1 MEMNMTRRH
10 MLGFL
15 GAGPALAAFPGCV
28 CPPPARGGA
37 ARADAPWLY
46 PESTTERAQPFLRQG
61 LRLCDFH
68 IHLRGGMT
76 VEKAL
81 ARERTSGIA
90 SAIIAN
96 HGCGW
101 EIDTNEKL
109 NAFIDAARTTGL
121 SEGRLIRIGAQVND
135 RDWYRQIDAAT
146 RSRLDFILADALIM
160 DGQKLWEDFQIPD
173 PEAWMERYFA
183 HNMKILDEPIT
194 ILANPTYLPK
204 ALESQWDKLW
214 TDARLKVLFA
224 KAEKMGI
231 AMEVQAE
238 SPFQQHPRYL
248 KFARE
253 SGCLISLGTNNFNDK
268 ALRLDAWFSAL
279 DALDLP
285 PSRLLAF

>member
-1 MEMNMTRRH
+1 MRNDMNKTAI
-10 MLGFL
+10 
-15 GAGPALAAFPGCV
+15 GALLAIGILF
-28 CPPPARGGA
+28 GGLA
-37 ARADAPWLY
+37 VKADTPWLY
-46 PESTTERAQPFLRQG
+46 PKSTTERAQAFLRQG

-81 ARERTSGIA
+81 ARERASGIA
-90 SAIIAN
+90 SAFIAN
-96 HGCGW
+96 HGRGW

-109 NAFIDAARTTGL
+109 NAFIDAAQAAAL
-121 SEGRLIRIGAQVND
+121 AEGRLIRVGAQVND

-160 DGQKLWEDFQIPD
+160 DGQKLWEDFPMPD

-214 TDARLKVLFA
+214 TDARLKALCTKA
-224 KAEKMGI
+224 KEKGI
-231 AMEVQAE
+231 ALEVQAE
-238 SPFQQHPRYL
+238 SPFQQYPRYL

-268 ALRLDAWFSAL
+268 VLSLDTWFSAL
-279 DALDLP
+279 DALKLP
-285 PSRLLAF
+285 PARLLTF

>member
-1 MEMNMTRRH
+1 MNMTRRK

-15 GAGPALAAFPGCV
+15 GAGSVLAAFPGCV
-28 CPPPARGGA
+28 CPPPTRSCA
-37 ARADAPWLY
+37 AKADAPWLY
-46 PESTTERAQPFLRQG
+46 PQSTTERAQTFLCKG
-61 LRLCDFH
+61 MRLCDFH

-81 ARERTSGIA
+81 ARERASGIA
-90 SAIIAN
+90 SAFIAN
-96 HGCGW
+96 HGRGW

-109 NAFIDAARTTGL
+109 NAFIDTARATGL
-121 SEGRLIRIGAQVND
+121 TDGRLIRVGAQVND

-160 DGQKLWEDFQIPD
+160 DGQKLWEDFPIPD

-183 HNMKILDEPIT
+183 HNMQILDEPIT

-204 ALESQWDKLW
+204 PLESQWDNLW
-214 TDARLKVLFA
+214 TDTRLKALFA
-224 KAEKMGI
+224 KAKEKGI
-231 AMEVQAE
+231 ALEVQAE
-238 SPFQQHPRYL
+238 SPFQQHPRYV

-253 SGCLISLGTNNFNDK
+253 SGCLISLGTNNFDDK
-268 ALRLDAWFSAL
+268 ALSLDAWFSAL

>member
-1 MEMNMTRRH
+1 MNKT
-10 MLGFL
+10 
-15 GAGPALAAFPGCV
+15 AIDALLAIGILF
-28 CPPPARGGA
+28 GGLA
-37 ARADAPWLY
+37 VKADTPWLY
-46 PESTTERAQPFLRQG
+46 PKSATERAQTFLRQG

-81 ARERTSGIA
+81 ARERASGIA
-90 SAIIAN
+90 SAFIAN
-96 HGCGW
+96 HGRDW

-109 NAFIDAARTTGL
+109 NAFIDAARATGL
-121 SEGRLIRIGAQVND
+121 ADGRLIRVGAQVND
-135 RDWYRQIDAAT
+135 RDWFRQIDAAT

-160 DGQKLWEDFQIPD
+160 DGQKLWEEFTIPD

-183 HNMKILDEPIT
+183 HNMQILDEPIT

-204 ALESQWDKLW
+204 ALESQWDKFW
-214 TDARLKVLFA
+214 TDARLKALFA
-224 KAEKMGI
+224 KAKKKGI

-253 SGCLISLGTNNFNDK
+253 SDCLISLGTNNFDDR

-285 PSRLLAF
+285 PARLLAF